1 MAASDR
7 LPSLG
12 RDQAVSGCASLS
24 LRLVSQGVS
33 QNNSHGFESLTWLF
47 TCDSRNRGII
57 RQGFDEAAL
66 LWRAVQATTGNIL
79 EIGRN
84 LGGSTVLLATAAS
97 GRDVYSIDLRSRE
110 HRACKDYFLR
120 PENERRI
127 HLVVG
132 DSRQPLA
139 NLRFG
144 FEFIDGDHTFE
155 GVLGDVVAHWNAAS
169 GSDQFPALIAFHDAL
184 PNTNFSWRD
193 KHRTIN
199 RLWIRLKN
207 CVRKL
212 HKPEIAPAYAHEVF
226 CVCRALVKLGIAA
239 EWGSASSMFVLRKLK
254 DLPPDFAATCRRL
267 APSVVANTDCV

>member
-1 MAASDR
+1 M
-7 LPSLG
+7 
-12 RDQAVSGCASLS
+12 
-24 LRLVSQGVS
+24 SQDNGA
-33 QNNSHGFESLTWLF
+33 GFENLTWLF

-66 LWRAVQATTGNIL
+66 LWRAVKATSGNIL

-84 LGGSTVLLATAAS
+84 FGGSTVLLATAGA
-97 GRDVYSIDLRSRE
+97 GRDVYSIDLRSNE

-139 NLRFG
+139 NLQFG
-144 FEFIDGDHTFE
+144 FELIDGDHTFE
-155 GVLGDVVAHWNAAS
+155 GVLDDVLAHWNAAIA
-169 GSDQFPALIAFHDAL
+169 SDQFPALIAFHDAL

-193 KHRTIN
+193 KYRTFN

-207 CVRKL
+207 RVRKRQ
-212 HKPEIAPAYAHEVF
+212 KAEIAPAYAHGVF
-226 CVCRALVKLGIAA
+226 CVCQSLIELEIAT
-239 EWGSASSMFVLRKLK
+239 EWGAAGSMFVLRKLK
-254 DLPPDFAATCRRL
+254 DLPPDFADTCRRL
-267 APSVVANTDCV
+267 APAIVANTDFL

>member
-1 MAASDR
+1 M
-7 LPSLG
+7 
-12 RDQAVSGCASLS
+12 
-24 LRLVSQGVS
+24 SQYNGT
-33 QNNSHGFESLTWLF
+33 GFESLSWLF

-66 LWRAVQATTGNIL
+66 LWRAVKATSGNIL

-84 LGGSTVLLATAAS
+84 CGGSTVLLATAGA
-97 GRDVYSIDLRSRE
+97 GRDIYSIDLRSKE

-155 GVLGDVVAHWNAAS
+155 GVLDDVLAHWNVAA
-169 GSDQFPALIAFHDAL
+169 GSEQFPALIAFHDAL

-193 KHRTIN
+193 KHRTFN
-199 RLWIRLKN
+199 RLWVRFKN
-207 CVRKL
+207 RVRKRQ
-212 HKPEIAPAYAHEVF
+212 KAEIAPAYAHGVF
-226 CVCRALVKLGIAA
+226 CVCQTLIELGIAA
-239 EWGSASSMFVLRKLK
+239 EWDAAGSMFVLRKLK
-254 DLPPDFAATCRRL
+254 DLPDDFAATCRRL
-267 APSVVANTDCV
+267 APAIVANTDFL